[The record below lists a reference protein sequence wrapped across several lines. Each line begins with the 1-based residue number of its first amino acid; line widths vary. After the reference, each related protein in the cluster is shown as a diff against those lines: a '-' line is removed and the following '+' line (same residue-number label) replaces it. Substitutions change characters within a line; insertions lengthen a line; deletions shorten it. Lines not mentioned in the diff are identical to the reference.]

1 MAARSSGPGRHRLL
15 RLYPGA
21 WRRRYGHEL
30 AILLE
35 DRPPTARDRVD
46 LVRGA
51 IDAHLHP
58 IEPLRWPA
66 TAAAIAGVVWTA
78 GAAYALGQ
86 PSPPDWPGYL
96 IETLPLFA
104 ATVPLVWLAALGA
117 STRLGTADPRGL
129 GAARVLLV
137 LGSLAWE
144 LLLIR
149 GIVTAWSGPELAI
162 AASILAAGMILLG
175 LVLLRGG
182 DWPVSGLLV
191 MAGGCLLVPATWSG
205 VAFGLVVTAIGV
217 AQLRMPGPVTPPT
230 MAGR

>member
-129 GAARVLLV
+129 GAARL
-137 LGSLAWE
+137 
-144 LLLIR
+144 
-149 GIVTAWSGPELAI
+149 
-162 AASILAAGMILLG
+162 
-175 LVLLRGG
+175 
-182 DWPVSGLLV
+182 
-191 MAGGCLLVPATWSG
+191 LLVPATWSG
-205 VAFGLVVTAIGV
+205 VAFGLVLTAIGV